1 MYLNKL
7 SKYSKVVLNNQRN
20 FSQILKAFA
29 TVDPKNLDSHSHG
42 YNLVNGQ
49 WRNTEKIK
57 EIVDPLTG
65 KVMLTQPDT

>member
-29 TVDPKNLDSHSHG
+29 TVDPKNLDTHSHG
-42 YNLVNGQ
+42 YNLVKGQ
-49 WRNTEKIK
+49 WRNTE
-57 EIVDPLTG
+57 
-65 KVMLTQPDT
+65 